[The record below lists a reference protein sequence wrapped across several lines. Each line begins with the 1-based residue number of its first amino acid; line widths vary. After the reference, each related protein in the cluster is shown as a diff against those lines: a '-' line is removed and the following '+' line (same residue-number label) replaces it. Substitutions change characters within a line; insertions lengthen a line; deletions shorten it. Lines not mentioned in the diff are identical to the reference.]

1 MLPGVATASRSA
13 AQDALGQAS
22 PKSILPRLVEASSKL
37 PIEVRDSV
45 LAIAN
50 SDAVVPTHTLTATA
64 NVVVSHVGEVGS
76 VVMSQHAPIP
86 ALRTSLG
93 AIAVAATSPS
103 AFSEIA
109 PLAVSAWIRALAR
122 VAELRDALTELRNIG
137 DDNAALDVR
146 RILVAETLDL
156 GSHRLDAWLDGNRR
170 AASRIVARVEAQRR
184 DRRRLRLGRE
194 SPAQR
199 RAGSEPR
206 RRVHSR
212 AESRACEHGGAAP
225 KRVSHAQ
232 S

>member
-1 MLPGVATASRSA
+1 
-13 AQDALGQAS
+13 
-22 PKSILPRLVEASSKL
+22 
-37 PIEVRDSV
+37 
-45 LAIAN
+45 
-50 SDAVVPTHTLTATA
+50 
-64 NVVVSHVGEVGS
+64 
-76 VVMSQHAPIP
+76 
-86 ALRTSLG
+86 
-93 AIAVAATSPS
+93 
-103 AFSEIA
+103 
-109 PLAVSAWIRALAR
+109 
-122 VAELRDALTELRNIG
+122 
-137 DDNAALDVR
+137 
-146 RILVAETLDL
+146 
-156 GSHRLDAWLDGNRR
+156 LDAWLDGNRR